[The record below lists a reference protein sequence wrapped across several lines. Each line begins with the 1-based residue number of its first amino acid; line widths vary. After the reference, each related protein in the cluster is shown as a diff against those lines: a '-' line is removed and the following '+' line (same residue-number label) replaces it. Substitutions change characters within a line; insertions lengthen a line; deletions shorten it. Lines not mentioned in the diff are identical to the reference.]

1 MTTFFIDNRV
11 GVGYVVMYCSNEGD
25 GWLSSGSVLNFGD
38 RQSDAIEFR
47 NDCNRG
53 VIDWGRIKALSEKYT
68 DRNAYRY
75 LGAGRV
81 RKTESH
87 EQTY

>member
-1 MTTFFIDNRV
+1 MMHFFIDNRV
-11 GVGYVVMYCSNEGD
+11 GVGYVVMYATDFCD
-25 GWLSSGSVLNFGD
+25 GCASSGSILNFGD

-47 NDCNRG
+47 DDCKRG
-53 VIDWGRIKALSEKYT
+53 TIAPNRIKALSAKYT